1 MLCAAY
7 DILRK
12 DATDIV
18 WVEAVHDLEAAKSR
32 VQELA
37 ADSDGDSVFFDQSTR
52 KIVSNGSAVKPRL

>member
-32 VQELA
+32 VKELA
-37 ADSDGDSVFFDQSTR
+37 ARSNEEYVIYDQRARRIVADDSSSR
-52 KIVSNGSAVKPRL
+52 

>member
-32 VQELA
+32 VKELA
-37 ADSDGDSVFFDQSTR
+37 AKSNEEYVIYDQRARRIVADSSSSR
-52 KIVSNGSAVKPRL
+52 